1 MQGQNDLTEMYSAIE
16 AEVPI
21 ESDPLTQPNFEF
33 VEDLKRAD
41 KVSFFGGRGKGGGGC
56 FCVVRRRL
64 STIFVCIV

>member
-41 KVSFFGGRGKGGGGC
+41 KVSFWGGRGEG
-56 FCVVRRRL
+56 VV
-64 STIFVCIV
+64 FV